1 VKVLVTGATGF
12 LGRFVVARLS
22 GEHEVIAMTRRAG
35 VTIESASAV
44 VVGDV
49 LSPETLPAAMAG
61 VDVLVHSAGL
71 VSHRPEDAES
81 CWSVHVLGTQ
91 NALDAARAAGIK
103 RVVYLSTSGTVAVS
117 HKDEV
122 RDEGAADPLMLIRS
136 LPYYRSKYF
145 AEQIALERSDAELQV
160 ICLNPSLLLGPGD
173 PTGDSTRPI
182 RLFLE
187 DQVPAAPPGGLSFVD
202 VRDVAEAVEAAL
214 TRGRGGRRYLL
225 GGANMSFGDFYA
237 KLARIS
243 DKAAPPVLPA
253 VTRKALKWLP
263 KLGVDGMPF
272 ARALD
277 RYELEIAS
285 RYWYLDHSRA
295 TSELGWEP
303 RNPMGTLEDT
313 VADLL
318 DRRTY

>member
-1 VKVLVTGATGF
+1 MKILVTGATGF
-12 LGRFVVARLS
+12 LGRCVVARLS
-22 GEHEVIAMTRRAG
+22 GAHEVVAMTRRAG
-35 VTIESASAV
+35 TSIEGATSV

-49 LSPETLPAAMAG
+49 LQPETLAAAMDG

-71 VSHRPEDAES
+71 VSHRPEDAEA
-81 CWSVHVLGTQ
+81 CWKVHVAGTE
-91 NALDAARAAGIK
+91 NALQAARTAGIP

-122 RDEGAADPLMLIRS
+122 RDERAADPLMLIRS
-136 LPYYRSKYF
+136 WPYYRSKYF
-145 AEQIALERSDAELQV
+145 AEQIALKHSGDGMDV
-160 ICLNPSLLLGPGD
+160 VCLNPSLLLGPGD
-173 PTGDSTRPI
+173 PTGDSTRPV

-214 TRGRGGRRYLL
+214 TRGQGGRRYLL
-225 GGANMSFGDFYA
+225 GGANMAFGDFYA
-237 KLARIS
+237 RLARIS
-243 DKAAPPVLPA
+243 DKAAPPVLPL

-263 KLGVDGMPF
+263 KLGEDGMPF

-295 TSELGWEP
+295 TSELGWTP
-303 RNPMGTLEDT
+303 RNPMFTLEDT

-318 DRRTY
+318 DRRAW